1 MLRPDAE
8 GRRVQLQ
15 ENNRESMML
24 PSLRSRPAN
33 AAAGGVDPDGG
44 T

>member
-15 ENNRESMML
+15 QKNRESIMF
-24 PSLRSRPAN
+24 PSLRSRPAS
-33 AAAGGVDPDGG
+33 AAPGGVDPDGG